1 MEADPA
7 TTPEPSS
14 LAAIAEASERGSDC
28 SPSSDGSPRWGA
40 VSKSGG
46 EAASPTSLV
55 RASSWE
61 ARLKSEGDTPSTA
74 SLLSSTRTPF
84 SRTVT
89 TPSDAPSD
97 AQPTRRLN
105 FTSPGGSPPPGG
117 PNLAQPFAPRVSKI
131 QIALLAFVVGRAADS
146 SAALVLAALLLI
158 PAILLILRQLDMAAA
173 PPFTYSKAAAEFAS
187 HRAAVMSELQARL
200 ADPSCSDTA
209 ILVAGADAI
218 DALCPDGAIV
228 GAVLAAFT
236 RGKCADAVREVSC
249 LELRYSHAAAEAA
262 LLASME
268 ASAALPHLHDTS
280 IALACGPEST
290 PIDSAQLQDGLRSP
304 ACADWRAA
312 ADAGLRGIAPR
323 AITTPLRAGSSLSVG
338 FSTLYLS
345 AAACS
350 LPDSQPHWRAA
361 LLNACDAIGEVLYVR
376 RALAVSTTAATAC
389 AADAGLQSQ
398 PWRAD
403 ADATLRALRALD
415 DSAAAD
421 GEMLSAWTFDPFAV
435 AESEMPRLFVA
446 MLHGQ
451 GLLRAFRIEPEAAYA
466 FANAVALH
474 MTSFPARQPY
484 HNTRHVFA
492 VASLGASAF
501 LAPGRILSR
510 DSLPACERCD
520 GLAAFKIVDAVPA
533 DAACFDTLDALA
545 LLLAAMV
552 HDLEHSGVRAVCG
565 L

>member
-1 MEADPA
+1 
-7 TTPEPSS
+7 
-14 LAAIAEASERGSDC
+14 
-28 SPSSDGSPRWGA
+28 
-40 VSKSGG
+40 
-46 EAASPTSLV
+46 
-55 RASSWE
+55 
-61 ARLKSEGDTPSTA
+61 
-74 SLLSSTRTPF
+74 
-84 SRTVT
+84 
-89 TPSDAPSD
+89 
-97 AQPTRRLN
+97 
-105 FTSPGGSPPPGG
+105 
-117 PNLAQPFAPRVSKI
+117 
-131 QIALLAFVVGRAADS
+131 VVGRAADT
-146 SAALVLAALLLI
+146 SAALFIAVLLLI
-158 PAILLILRQLDMAAA
+158 PAILLILRPLDTAAA
-173 PPFTYSKAAAEFAS
+173 RPPSTSSKAATEVAS
-187 HRAAVMSELQARL
+187 HRAAVMSELHARL

-218 DALCPDGAIV
+218 AALCPDGAIV
-228 GAVLAAFT
+228 GAVLGAFT
-236 RGKCADAVREVSC
+236 RGKCAVAVREVSC
-249 LELRYSHAAAEAA
+249 LELRCSHAAAEAA

-280 IALACGPEST
+280 IALACGPDST
-290 PIDSAQLQDGLRSP
+290 PIDSAQLQDGLRSA

-323 AITTPLRAGSSLSVG
+323 AITTPLPAGSSLAVG

-350 LPDSQPHWRAA
+350 LPDSQPHWRAV
-361 LLNACDAIGEVLYVR
+361 LLDACEAIGEAIYVR
-376 RALAVSTTAATAC
+376 RALAVSTAAATAC
-389 AADAGLQSQ
+389 AADAGLQPQ

-403 ADATLRALRALD
+403 ADATLRGLSALD

-451 GLLRAFRIEPEAAYA
+451 GLLRAFRIEPEAALA

-484 HNTRHVFA
+484 HNTRHVCS
-492 VASLGASAF
+492 VASL
-501 LAPGRILSR
+501 
-510 DSLPACERCD
+510 
-520 GLAAFKIVDAVPA
+520 AFKIVDAVPA

-552 HDLEHSGVRAVCG
+552 HDLEHSGVRAQ
-565 L
+565 LSI